1 MQSGLAAPQCF
12 SQIAAEVPGHD
23 AVKIERAA
31 RALAVV
37 VGGGDQQDDAR
48 PQGGNVAE
56 VVFGLGGA
64 AGLEVR
70 DQAEPQLLLV
80 PCLVVAVQIAV
91 DEDGVTAACQYIIR
105 HAHHRLTMP
114 R

>member
-1 MQSGLAAPQCF
+1 M
-12 SQIAAEVPGHD
+12 
-23 AVKIERAA
+23 VKIERAA

-37 VGGGDQQDDAR
+37 LGGGDQQDDAP
-48 PQGGNVAE
+48 PQDGNVAE
-56 VVFGLGGA
+56 VVLGLGGA

-80 PCLVVAVQIAV
+80 PYLVVAVQIAV
-91 DEDGVTAACQYIIR
+91 DEDGVTAARQYIIR